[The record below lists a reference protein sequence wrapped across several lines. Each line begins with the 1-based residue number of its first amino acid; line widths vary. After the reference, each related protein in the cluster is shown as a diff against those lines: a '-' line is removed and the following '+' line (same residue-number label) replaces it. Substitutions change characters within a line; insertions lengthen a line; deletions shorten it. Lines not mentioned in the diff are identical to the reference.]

1 MSKRIERA
9 SLAPA
14 TLSGLVGFNAQ
25 PSQSGYDPVA
35 RALSVRSLVVDEQ
48 EIPVPPQAMLTRLK
62 EIDDRLGLRWVTDR
76 MAWGY
81 TWTWHPDDKRRV
93 LIQTGRMS
101 PSDDFDV
108 IGWLEPGTGVDEAYG
123 NFVRSVK
130 RFSGKRDD
138 INWLLARIE
147 AHNEQQW
154 RKNVEPVMDYA
165 NEMISTNA
173 RSLFKNMGRSIAKVW
188 QSVPKHLPKRKTEDA
203 FK

>member
-9 SLAPA
+9 PLAPA
-14 TLSGLVGFNAQ
+14 TLSGLVGFHAQ

-35 RALSVRSLVVDEQ
+35 RALSVRSLVVDET
-48 EIPVPPQAMLTRLK
+48 ETPVPPVGMVNRLK
-62 EIDDRLGLRWVTDR
+62 EIDDRLGLKWVTDR

-93 LIQTGRMS
+93 LIQTGRMK
-101 PSDDFDV
+101 PEDDYDL

-130 RFSGKRDD
+130 RMGSHRDD
-138 INWLLARIE
+138 VNYLLARIE
-147 AHNEQQW
+147 AHNDQQW

-188 QSVPKHLPKRKTEDA
+188 QRNPATLPKKRTEDA